1 MRENTCQPFI
11 PHGFNNKDIC
21 GIQMDGQKQKIQF
34 KSTQVTW
41 KNISKNVNGLWVHKI
56 VTFTNGKPKIKSIK
70 ISFNST

>member
-11 PHGFNNKDIC
+11 PQGFNNQDIC

-41 KNISKNVNGLWVHKI
+41 KNISKKCKWI
-56 VTFTNGKPKIKSIK
+56 M
-70 ISFNST
+70 ST

>member
-11 PHGFNNKDIC
+11 PQGFNNQNLY
-21 GIQMDGQKQKIQF
+21 GIQMDGQKQIIQF

-56 VTFTNGKPKIKSIK
+56 VTFTNGKTNIKSIK